1 MNPNDNGKGTCHI
14 HRIPLE
20 DLFNDGVLFC
30 ESCFSTHYGEF
41 MHTIKEVGMTNDGQL
56 YVKVNVNGKN
66 QVRQVGKYIEDL
78 LADRP
83 DDVIE
88 ILEKMFVKAITKEA
102 I

>member
-1 MNPNDNGKGTCHI
+1 
-14 HRIPLE
+14 
-20 DLFNDGVLFC
+20 
-30 ESCFSTHYGEF
+30 